1 MERYII
7 DTCKVEQVTKI
18 TVTLDLATDDK
29 VGKEYVIY
37 EGDCISFLYTEN
49 MEDVGKNDKIVRG
62 KVIGIVQKPRFMVKQ
77 LTPGLKPVSHQNI
90 TQLNLTK
97 REDANFDDI
106 ILVIDESV
114 QYQTII
120 NRYPLSK
127 ILDIN
132 PVDYVYPED
141 NPTGLD
147 TSSGLSTFDT
157 VYSEKIYDTKQ
168 DPNSSGNPYP
178 TYPSS
183 YTKASSADYEE
194 CGVTDAIYRGE
205 HIYKGEYSHVHGVA
219 NSQVG
224 VAESKMGIAESKLGV
239 AESNIGVATPDMVVE
254 KTEIGVATPKMNGG
268 VLKL

>member
-1 MERYII
+1 MDRYRIN
-7 DTCKVEQVTKI
+7 TCKIEQVTKV
-18 TVTLDLATDDK
+18 TVGLRLARNSSEA
-29 VGKEYVIY
+29 KEFIIY
-37 EGDCISFLYTEN
+37 EGDKISFLYTES

-62 KVIGIVQKPRFMVKQ
+62 TVVGIMKKRRYNIKQ
-77 LTPGLKPVSHQNI
+77 ITPNYQPYESI
-90 TQLNLTK
+90 THLQLSK
-97 REDANFDDI
+97 DDESNFDDI
-106 ILVIDESV
+106 VLVIDESAR
-114 QYQTII
+114 YQTNI
-120 NRYPLSK
+120 NKYTLSK

-132 PVDYVYPED
+132 PIDYEYPED
-141 NPTGLD
+141 NPTSLD
-147 TSSGLSTFDT
+147 SSKGLSTFDIAG
-157 VYSEKIYDTKQ
+157 VKITETQ
-168 DPNSSGNPYP
+168 LDPNSSGNPYP
-178 TYPSS
+178 AYPSS

-224 VAESKMGIAESKLGV
+224 VAESKMGIAESKMGV